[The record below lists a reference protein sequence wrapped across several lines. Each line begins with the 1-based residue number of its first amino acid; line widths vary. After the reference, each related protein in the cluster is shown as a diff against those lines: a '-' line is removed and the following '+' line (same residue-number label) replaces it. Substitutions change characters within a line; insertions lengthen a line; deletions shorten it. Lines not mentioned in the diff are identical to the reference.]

1 MLTLLRQKS
10 SDRRRTISFQ
20 QSLRALEHCGME
32 AASAQSVEV
41 ALQSGF
47 VRIEGK
53 NAAFV
58 DPVRV
63 LSTGYE
69 FHDVKSER
77 YYARGFFS
85 SAVSV
90 SSSLGGTQDG
100 RKRKRKRKVY
110 TLNEKEAV
118 AENRHQEVRSVILE
132 AHEAFQETVAPFL
145 RRHIT
150 FSDDNNCITFSS
162 KSCSITQ
169 KPTMEEGELNFV
181 ELASLWQAPLY
192 EISFS
197 KSVDGWL

>member
-1 MLTLLRQKS
+1 
-10 SDRRRTISFQ
+10 
-20 QSLRALEHCGME
+20 
-32 AASAQSVEV
+32 VEV

-63 LSTGYE
+63 LSAGYE

-77 YYARGFFS
+77 YYARSFFT

-118 AENRHQEVRSVILE
+118 AEIRHQVRHAIGMHCL
-132 AHEAFQETVAPFL
+132 
-145 RRHIT
+145 
-150 FSDDNNCITFSS
+150 SS
-162 KSCSITQ
+162 LSISNII
-169 KPTMEEGELNFV
+169 PVHRDYGSLLCELFV
-181 ELASLWQAPLY
+181 
-192 EISFS
+192 
-197 KSVDGWL
+197 

>member
-1 MLTLLRQKS
+1 
-10 SDRRRTISFQ
+10 
-20 QSLRALEHCGME
+20 ME

-63 LSTGYE
+63 LSAGYE

-85 SAVSV
+85 SGVSV

-118 AENRHQEVRSVILE
+118 AENRHQVRHAVRL
-132 AHEAFQETVAPFL
+132 F
-145 RRHIT
+145 RNRH
-150 FSDDNNCITFSS
+150 
-162 KSCSITQ
+162 
-169 KPTMEEGELNFV
+169 
-181 ELASLWQAPLY
+181 ALY
-192 EISFS
+192 I
-197 KSVDGWL
+197 